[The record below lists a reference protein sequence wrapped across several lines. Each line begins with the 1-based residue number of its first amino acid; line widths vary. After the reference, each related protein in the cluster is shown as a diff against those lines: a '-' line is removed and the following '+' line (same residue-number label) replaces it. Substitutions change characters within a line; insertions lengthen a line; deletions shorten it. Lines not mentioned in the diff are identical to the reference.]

1 MTLFAICY
9 LLFASDVNGKVA
21 PRKLRLSFYHNL
33 GIGGKQRSDTVH
45 HSLTE
50 FLMGHFAATE
60 DDNDS
65 DTIAVGEEL
74 LNLAEFDVKVVVA
87 DFEADFHSFELGLFF
102 AGFFTI
108 FGLFFHLLVLVFAP
122 VDDFDNGRVGVGG
135 DFHQVNSLF
144 TGEQLRVAAG
154 HNTQLLSISTNYT
167 N

>member
-1 MTLFAICY
+1 
-9 LLFASDVNGKVA
+9 
-21 PRKLRLSFYHNL
+21 
-33 GIGGKQRSDTVH
+33 
-45 HSLTE
+45 
-50 FLMGHFAATE
+50 MGHFAATE

-74 LNLAEFDVKVVVA
+74 LNFAEFDVKVVVA